1 MQLIPE
7 DLTTVKEVAAAL
19 RVHPSTVTRW
29 IARGAV
35 NATRVGGQWR
45 FAPGDLA
52 AVVHRV
58 EARTR

>member
-1 MQLIPE
+1 MHLLTD

-35 NATRVGGQWR
+35 NATRVGGVWR

-52 AVVHRV
+52 SVVHRV
-58 EARTR
+58 EARSR